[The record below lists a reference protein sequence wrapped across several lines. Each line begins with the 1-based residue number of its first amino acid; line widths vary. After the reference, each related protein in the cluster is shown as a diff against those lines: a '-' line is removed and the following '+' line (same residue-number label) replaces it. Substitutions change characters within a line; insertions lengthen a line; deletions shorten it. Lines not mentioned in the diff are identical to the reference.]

1 MRQALE
7 RLYGR
12 IARGGIALLFFD
24 GFGIQTT
31 TRQTYFLPADAQ
43 IWTEADVAHDG
54 LNLET
59 VLDQMNSRG
68 AVIKIAL
75 LDASRRNPFER
86 HFRPYSTGPCSGRD
100 ADRHAGALLRSGWL
114 ACEQQAE

>member
-31 TRQTYFLPADAQ
+31 TRQTYLLPRRPDP
-43 IWTEADVAHDG
+43 EADVAHDG

-86 HFRPYSTGPCSGRD
+86 DFPPIPQALQRP
-100 ADRHAGALLRSGWL
+100 
-114 ACEQQAE
+114 